1 MSRQGEGVLVSLG
14 TIGALWFLGYCVRC
28 WILGD
33 KVGEGLF
40 AAARGCLCKL
50 RMKVVGHG
58 DGS

>member
-1 MSRQGEGVLVSLG
+1 VL
-14 TIGALWFLGYCVRC
+14 LWFLGYCVRP

-40 AAARGCLCKL
+40 AAARDCLHML

>member
-1 MSRQGEGVLVSLG
+1 VL
-14 TIGALWFLGYCVRC
+14 LWFLGYCVWP

-40 AAARGCLCKL
+40 AAARDCLRRL